1 MRLGRWHVKRE
12 GTESRR
18 ASERVAPGGRGSW
31 LTCSRWVFGGVNGDR
46 FDGSNDT
53 PQLTTD
59 AIGPG
64 NRDFSL
70 SFPYLEPAL
79 TIE

>member
-1 MRLGRWHVKRE
+1 MDITFRLI
-12 GTESRR
+12 
-18 ASERVAPGGRGSW
+18 
-31 LTCSRWVFGGVNGDR
+31 FGGTDGDR
-46 FDGSNDT
+46 FDGNNNT

-59 AIGPG
+59 GVGPG

-70 SFPYLEPAL
+70 PFPYLEPAL